1 MFLTALTYYQSA
13 LFIIWS
19 LFSNWYSSW
28 SYSVLSLV
36 SNFIFV
42 RHNCNNGF
50 VTTSNIDF
58 WWSTN
63 KDISSFQFH
72 SQGHNREQIIYQ
84 FIWHNIIL
92 VTKKWNLKCFCEYLI
107 FLWIKFAF
115 LQSCNKSVSWYLGYR
130 TFLKENPDILK

>member
-28 SYSVLSLV
+28 RYSVLSLV

-72 SQGHNREQIIYQ
+72 SQGHNREQTRLGLQCQTPLRSYPLT
-84 FIWHNIIL
+84 FDTWPL
-92 VTKKWNLKCFCEYLI
+92 SLI
-107 FLWIKFAF
+107 HYPLSLIPYP
-115 LQSCNKSVSWYLGYR
+115 LSLIPYPLSLIPY
-130 TFLKENPDILK
+130 P